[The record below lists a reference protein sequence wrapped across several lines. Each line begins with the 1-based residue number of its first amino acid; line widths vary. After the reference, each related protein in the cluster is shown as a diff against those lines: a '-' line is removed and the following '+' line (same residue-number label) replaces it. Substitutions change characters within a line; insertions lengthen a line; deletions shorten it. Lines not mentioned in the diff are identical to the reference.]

1 MKVIDF
7 IGLGVD
13 GLIYVIIDGNSA
25 PEKVV
30 WRGTRQ
36 DFVRELSAFFLLFYR
51 TVTMFNVSSGDVL
64 LLYI

>member
-13 GLIYVIIDGNSA
+13 GLTYVIIDAAFS
-25 PEKVV
+25 PEKIV

-64 LLYI
+64 ILYI